1 MECLILPRSGSFVNA
16 SFVNDDDS
24 DFAEEDLSDFT
35 GSRNSFQFDYNTTE
49 DNHVAYMWS
58 VAIRPL
64 PTMNGMFWHWEVFL
78 SNIIDFEPFGVLLE
92 PKN

>member
-1 MECLILPRSGSFVNA
+1 MGGNNYTLTHKIECLIPSQVRELCQLFTVSLEPKNYIALSMMECLPRSGSFVNT

-49 DNHVAYMWS
+49 DNHVAYM
-58 VAIRPL
+58 
-64 PTMNGMFWHWEVFL
+64 
-78 SNIIDFEPFGVLLE
+78 
-92 PKN
+92 